1 MEAGKIP
8 GGKSYGYR
16 LVPTLNSDG
25 TVNRGEREIVEDEA
39 RVIRRIFEDYVGGK
53 TARQIAADL
62 NKEGVAS
69 PRGGSWNAS
78 TINGNKKRRN
88 GILNNELYLGNIIY
102 NRQSF
107 VRDPDTGKRR
117 SRPNPEALWVTKH
130 VPQLQIIDHEIWDR
144 AQAIK
149 ARYASQRGNKRQTRK
164 RLLTGLVRCGCCGGG
179 MTIIGRERYA
189 CSARREQGTCTNATS
204 IKAQELERR
213 VFNGLQSI
221 LLGREETMTAFTEA
235 FHAEVKRRQTNT
247 SSQKTVVQKELL
259 KVETDIKRCV
269 DLLLHSDTPME
280 SIRNTIEELE
290 VQKRTLTLE
299 LSQQSEEEKIVLHP
313 NIGELY
319 ARKIGDL
326 KSLIQNEAT
335 KNQATEI
342 IRSLTDKI
350 VVSPTG
356 QRGRSDVVLH
366 GALAS
371 ILAYANDTAQS
382 GAVSSSIGRVLLVVG
397 VGFTQTPTIQKAI

>member
-1 MEAGKIP
+1 M
-8 GGKSYGYR
+8 
-16 LVPTLNSDG
+16 
-25 TVNRGEREIVEDEA
+25 
-39 RVIRRIFEDYVGGK
+39 
-53 TARQIAADL
+53 
-62 NKEGVAS
+62 
-69 PRGGSWNAS
+69 
-78 TINGNKKRRN
+78 
-88 GILNNELYLGNIIY
+88 
-102 NRQSF
+102 
-107 VRDPDTGKRR
+107 RDPETGKRR

-130 VPQLQIIDHEIWDR
+130 VPQLQIINHELWDKAR
-144 AQAIK
+144 AIK
-149 ARYASQRGNKRQTRK
+149 AKYASQRGNKRQTRK
-164 RLLTGLVRCGCCGGG
+164 RLLTGLLRCGYCGGC

-204 IKAQELERR
+204 IKAQELEQR

-259 KVETDIKRCV
+259 KVETGIKRCV

-290 VQKRTLTLE
+290 VQKRTLTRE
-299 LSQQSEEEKIVLHP
+299 LSLQTEEDKIVLHP

-382 GAVSSSIGRVLLVVG
+382 GVVSSGVGMVLLVAG
-397 VGFTQTPTIQKAI
+397 VGFEPTTFRL